1 MHKISQEDLEKI
13 EKLVKEEFP
22 EDPALQQVHI
32 ARKIIAKEAELAGLT
47 YIQYIK
53 SVSGKSKQKEMKKML
68 SIEGIYDNGQ
78 LILNES
84 LEIKRPVKVIVTFLE
99 NIEYSTLKKSDRD
112 IEERKN
118 KFKEL
123 IKKVSELSKGGNS
136 VEDIRMDRSR
146 YNVIIS
152 KGANFYV
159 QFKTLV

>member
-1 MHKISQEDLEKI
+1 
-13 EKLVKEEFP
+13 
-22 EDPALQQVHI
+22 
-32 ARKIIAKEAELAGLT
+32 
-47 YIQYIK
+47 
-53 SVSGKSKQKEMKKML
+53 ML